1 MEYVTCEQPTFEPI
15 LLLQLRLRNNKTS
28 PKSLAKMQPTLLDLP
43 SGGKIDLTNFVAIV
57 PIEQSDRHQ
66 ILFSGLSQ
74 PLTLDRTDAT
84 AVKIFLSTQ
93 KSTTSLSEHSYESI
107 ELKKVNAVNLMT
119 ARIAKHQNMTDE
131 EDAQNAEAF
140 ERFKQ
145 LIDRDRPLG
154 QKLYS

>member
-1 MEYVTCEQPTFEPI
+1 M
-15 LLLQLRLRNNKTS
+15 
-28 PKSLAKMQPTLLDLP
+28 KSTLLDLP
-43 SGGKIDLTNFVAIV
+43 SGGTIDLTNFVAII
-57 PIEQSDRHQ
+57 PLEQSDRHQ
-66 ILFSGLSQ
+66 VLFSGLSQ

-84 AVKIFLSTQ
+84 AIKMFLSDRE
-93 KSTTSLSEHSYESI
+93 STTSLSEYSYGSI
-107 ELKKVNAVNLMT
+107 ELKKVNAVNLMA

-131 EDAQNAEAF
+131 EDVQNAEAF

>member
-1 MEYVTCEQPTFEPI
+1 LE
-15 LLLQLRLRNNKTS
+15 N
-28 PKSLAKMQPTLLDLP
+28 
-43 SGGKIDLTNFVAIV
+43 
-57 PIEQSDRHQ
+57 
-66 ILFSGLSQ
+66 
-74 PLTLDRTDAT
+74 RTDAT

-93 KSTTSLSEHSYESI
+93 KSITSLSEHSYGSI

-131 EDAQNAEAF
+131 EDAQNAESF